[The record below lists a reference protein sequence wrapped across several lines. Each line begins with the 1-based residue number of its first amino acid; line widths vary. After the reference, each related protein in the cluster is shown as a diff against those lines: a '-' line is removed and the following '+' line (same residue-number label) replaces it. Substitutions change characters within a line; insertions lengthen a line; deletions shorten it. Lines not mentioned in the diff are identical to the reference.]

1 MPGIIIPPLPG
12 PEPPQRRWALPWRL
26 PRRWG
31 LLLLLAPM
39 LAPSPLAAQDFS
51 SGFAAV
57 VERVWPAVVNVSVTA
72 LNNEP
77 LTEAESLAPALPP
90 PAPPSQNAAS
100 DAKAADQKTAH
111 ATGKDGTENG
121 TAENGATGSA
131 PGAGGM
137 ANAMTG
143 TPMARMLRERMRA
156 RHVKLVGSGFIIDK
170 AGLIVTNY
178 HVIAKAAALDVTLAD
193 GTILPARVV
202 GADDFSDIAIL
213 RVDPPHPL
221 PVVTWGDSSKLRAG
235 EWVIAIGNPFGLGTS
250 ISVGTFSARGRDIGA
265 DPYDDFLQ
273 IDAAINPGN
282 SGGPLFD
289 IHGQVVGINT
299 ATEAPAGGSVGIGF
313 AIPSEFALSV
323 IDVLR
328 SQHHIERG
336 WLGARFTGNALA
348 PQDDGVEID
357 RLQPGGP
364 GAASGLRVADR
375 LLAVNGD
382 PVETPRDVV
391 RDVAALAPG
400 TTAEITLR
408 RHGHD
413 LQIPVVIGRRPSLGG
428 E

>member
-1 MPGIIIPPLPG
+1 MPHATLLPSPG
-12 PEPPQRRWALPWRL
+12 PEPPRRARSLPSRL
-26 PRRWG
+26 LVGVG
-31 LLLLLAPM
+31 LLTLLAW
-39 LAPSPLAAQDFS
+39 PLAAQDFS
-51 SGFAAV
+51 GGFAAV
-57 VERVWPAVVNVSVTA
+57 VAQVWPAVVNVSVTA

-77 LTEAESLAPALPP
+77 LVVAESAAPTMLSMPP
-90 PAPPSQNAAS
+90 PAQPPQNAT
-100 DAKAADQKTAH
+100 DQKTAH
-111 ATGKDGTENG
+111 AMG
-121 TAENGATGSA
+121 NGAAEKGTL
-131 PGAGGM
+131 GGPPSSHGI

-143 TPMARMLRERMRA
+143 TPMARMFRERMRA

-178 HVIAKAAALDVTLAD
+178 HVISQAAALDVTLAD

-202 GADDFSDIAIL
+202 GADDFSDIALL

-221 PVVTWGDSSKLRAG
+221 PVITWGEAAKLRPG

-250 ISVGTFSARGRDIGA
+250 LSVGTFSARGRDISA

-289 IHGQVVGINT
+289 IHGRVVGINT
-299 ATEAPAGGSVGIGF
+299 ATEAPGGGSVGIGF
-313 AIPSEFALSV
+313 AIPSEFARSV
-323 IDVLR
+323 IDILR
-328 SQHHIERG
+328 DQHHIERG
-336 WLGARFTGNALA
+336 WLGVKFIGNPLT
-348 PQDDGVEID
+348 PQDEGVEIGL
-357 RLQPGGP
+357 LQPGGP
-364 GAASGLRVADR
+364 AAESGLRVTDR

-400 TTAEITLR
+400 TTAEISLA
-408 RHGHD
+408 RHGQE
-413 LQIPVVIGRRPSLGG
+413 LQIPLVVGRRPGLGG